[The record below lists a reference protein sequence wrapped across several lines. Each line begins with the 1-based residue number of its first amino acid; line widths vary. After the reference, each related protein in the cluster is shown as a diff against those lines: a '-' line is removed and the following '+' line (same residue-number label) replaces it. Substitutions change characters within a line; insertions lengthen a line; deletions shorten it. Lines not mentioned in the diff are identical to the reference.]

1 MKRMAAKV
9 VINLHIAYRRSLAR
23 DKVGADYD
31 SAGRVDYNLIRSFMA
46 IPEAHYLFV
55 VRRRLWLT
63 FRMLWRPTTFHL
75 KASTRSRSDRRH
87 DHEINAVGFPMPV
100 S

>member
-1 MKRMAAKV
+1 MRRMAAKV

-46 IPEAHYLFV
+46 IPEAHYL
-55 VRRRLWLT
+55 LCG
-63 FRMLWRPTTFHL
+63 
-75 KASTRSRSDRRH
+75 STPFMGD
-87 DHEINAVGFPMPV
+87 IQNALEAHNIPSKGIHTESFGPSP
-100 S
+100 